1 MDSDR
6 LLLSQLRAQTP
17 LFDSL
22 RDDEA
27 AFLLAAGKRRAVA
40 AGEQLLASGSPGD
53 QLFIVLDGTIQIL
66 MPSQDGEVFVER
78 FQRGDMLGE
87 IAVLDDQPRTATG
100 WAVSPSTLL
109 AIQRDD
115 FLAFLERFPHYRQ
128 RLISV
133 LVQRLRRTSDV
144 VSDML
149 TVESGGPLPPDEQV
163 AARFQ
168 TTIVGYGRYGNNY
181 IGPKYAKPG
190 YPWQAVAIV
199 DPHLTR
205 GGFAAS
211 VLGRRR
217 PDCLLFRSFEEW
229 YDGYFAQLTPDLR
242 ARQVV
247 EMPLKPELLYEQA
260 LRYIDAGVKQLI
272 LPKPVVMNQ
281 AQLHS

>member
-1 MDSDR
+1 
-6 LLLSQLRAQTP
+6 
-17 LFDSL
+17 
-22 RDDEA
+22 
-27 AFLLAAGKRRAVA
+27 
-40 AGEQLLASGSPGD
+40 
-53 QLFIVLDGTIQIL
+53 
-66 MPSQDGEVFVER
+66 
-78 FQRGDMLGE
+78 
-87 IAVLDDQPRTATG
+87 
-100 WAVSPSTLL
+100 
-109 AIQRDD
+109 
-115 FLAFLERFPHYRQ
+115 
-128 RLISV
+128 
-133 LVQRLRRTSDV
+133 
-144 VSDML
+144 ML

-168 TTIVGYGRYGNNY
+168 TTIVGYGRYGNKY

-229 YDGYFAQLTPDLR
+229 YDGDFAQLTPDLR

-247 EMPLKPELLYEQA
+247 EMPLKPELLHEQA

-281 AQLHS
+281 AQLHSLIDRVAHERVKAAVASQWCSPDVPQIIRREIQRVSADQRAGRVQRVDIEFLKEHGLACTGYSAAAVGIAARAAALRARLD